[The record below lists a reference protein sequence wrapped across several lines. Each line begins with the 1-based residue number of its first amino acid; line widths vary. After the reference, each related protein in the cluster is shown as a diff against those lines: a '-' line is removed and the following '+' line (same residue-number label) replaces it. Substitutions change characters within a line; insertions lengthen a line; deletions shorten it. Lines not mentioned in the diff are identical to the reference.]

1 MATVEEKKT
10 LVSSR
15 RRSDLGNKEQLF
27 RADYG
32 EGLKRFPGV
41 FGGIVDDFQRR
52 YADYWTDVEQG
63 WTQKTLSAALQM
75 YLATFCSTIA
85 LASSIQRRTNS
96 QIGFSEYLLMNG
108 IAGMVHAA
116 FGCQP
121 LLILRPTGPITLML
135 VQIYALAATAGVEFL
150 PLVAWTG
157 IGISFWMTVIAATE
171 FSRHIAM
178 LTTFAH
184 DAFACFVS
192 SIYVVDGI
200 TGVINRLADEEVP
213 DSLFALLISFY
224 LILCA
229 LVLTNLRSQS
239 DASWL
244 SFIPKRTR
252 HLLADY
258 ALGLATITATAISFS
273 SAGRLEVDRLDIPG
287 NHGDFSANP
296 TSPGR
301 RWPIPLSPG
310 QDNTALI
317 AFIGIAVSI
326 PITIFFYFDQ
336 NFSSLLCQQPS
347 MQLDRG
353 SYYHSSFLFMAGFNV
368 IGPLIGLPFVTGS
381 LPHSP
386 QMVRALTNQEPKL
399 GTPKVSENR
408 IAPFIM
414 YTMILLSYLVLAQVI
429 EAIPV
434 AAADAVLIFVGLEGI
449 MDTRIW
455 PRLRVFFIW
464 QENCPA
470 EYGEPGAARLFTLLQ
485 LSVIIAGWILNET
498 PAALAFPLVIACL
511 VPIRTY
517 LLPALFTKKQLRVLD
532 SEDVA
537 GNHKKNDALCLEEDD
552 EGDNDNALDV
562 EADSKGHDEDEE
574 EEI

>member
-1 MATVEEKKT
+1 MANVEEKET

-15 RRSDLGNKEQLF
+15 RCSDLGNKEQLF

-63 WTQKTLSAALQM
+63 WTQKTLSAALVSHE
-75 YLATFCSTIA
+75 FDFSNR
-85 LASSIQRRTNS
+85 SINTPHDVMLMVYTTRHLDLQRTLLLS
-96 QIGFSEYLLMNG
+96 DIYAGFSEYLLMNG

-192 SIYVVDGI
+192 SIYVVGI
-200 TGVINRLADEEVP
+200 SENIRVGVP
-213 DSLFALLISFY
+213 DSLFALLISLY

-353 SYYHSSFLFMAGFNV
+353 
-368 IGPLIGLPFVTGS
+368 PLIGLPFVTGS

-414 YTMILLSYLVLAQVI
+414 YTMILLSYLVLAQ
-429 EAIPV
+429 
-434 AAADAVLIFVGLEGI
+434 GI
-449 MDTRIW
+449 KAFQS
-455 PRLRVFFIW
+455 LR
-464 QENCPA
+464 
-470 EYGEPGAARLFTLLQ
+470 RR
-485 LSVIIAGWILNET
+485 SS
-498 PAALAFPLVIACL
+498 
-511 VPIRTY
+511 Y
-517 LLPALFTKKQLRVLD
+517 LRRA
-532 SEDVA
+532 
-537 GNHKKNDALCLEEDD
+537 
-552 EGDNDNALDV
+552 
-562 EADSKGHDEDEE
+562 
-574 EEI
+574 